1 MRKALGFT
9 LALTLALSL
18 SAAAGEMKS
27 IGTVKA
33 VDPAAH
39 SFVLEDGSRYVV
51 SDSHLADLKPGDK
64 VEAVYE
70 MQGDKKIVTDLNRR
84 MIGSDGQATT
94 NFGVRTGDRLDSV
107 ESGN

>member
-1 MRKALGFT
+1 MRKTLGFT

-33 VDPAAH
+33 VDPATH

>member
-1 MRKALGFT
+1 MGKALGFT

-27 IGTVKA
+27 AGTVKA
-33 VDPAAH
+33 VDPAGH
-39 SFVLEDGSRYVV
+39 SFVLEDGTRYVV
-51 SDSHLADLKPGDK
+51 SDSYLNELKPGDK

-84 MIGSDGQATT
+84 TIGSDGQATT
-94 NFGVRTGDRLDSV
+94 NFGSRTGNRLDSI
-107 ESGN
+107 ESTD

>member
-1 MRKALGFT
+1 MRKTLGFT

-18 SAAAGEMKS
+18 SAAAAEMKS

-33 VDPAAH
+33 VDPAGH
-39 SFVLEDGSRYVV
+39 SFVLEDGTRYVV
-51 SDSHLADLKPGDK
+51 SDSHLTDLKPGDK

-84 MIGSDGQATT
+84 TIGADGQATT
-94 NFGVRTGDRLDSV
+94 NFGSRTGSRLDSI
-107 ESGN
+107 ESSD